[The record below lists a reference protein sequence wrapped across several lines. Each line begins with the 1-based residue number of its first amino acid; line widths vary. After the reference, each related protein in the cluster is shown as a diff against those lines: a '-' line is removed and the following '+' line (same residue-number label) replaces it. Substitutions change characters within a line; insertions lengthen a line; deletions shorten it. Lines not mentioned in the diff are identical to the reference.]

1 MSQPPQSPQQQSPEQ
16 APKISKSLWVALLV
30 LGFAGQL
37 AWAVENQFF
46 NTFLYNEITPD
57 PRPISWMVAITA
69 LVSTLTAIFM
79 GALSDRTRTRWGRR
93 KPYLV
98 VGYIAWGVFTA
109 LFPASANLDT
119 ISAGVFMAI
128 LLDSLMTFFGAT
140 ANDAAFNAYVADVTT
155 VENRGK
161 VTGALEIMKWLSI
174 LIVYGGAGIVID
186 LLGYQ
191 AFFYIVGGLVLLVGL
206 ISAPLLREVQPEEPP
221 QGRYWEQIL
230 TTFRI
235 ENLRKNRDFFVVM
248 IAVSLFGLGQNIFFP
263 YLVVYLEHYIQL
275 DALQYSLLVGVAI
288 LVGGILAAFP
298 IGVLVDRWGRYPVA
312 VLAVIL
318 EAVGLI
324 AFSLTG
330 NFVLLLLTGILWL
343 APNAAWTIAAL
354 AWSKDLFPNE
364 SRGLFAGYYVLF
376 MVAFTMIPGPLI
388 GGWLGSR
395 FGKPVILDGQAGFVP
410 TPLIFQVSAVVTLL
424 ALIPLLLVRRKPV
437 QQKKKG

>member
-1 MSQPPQSPQQQSPEQ
+1 MES
-16 APKISKSLWVALLV
+16 APAPASESKKKMSKSLWAALLV

-69 LVSTLTAIFM
+69 VVSTLTAIFM

-93 KPYLV
+93 KPYMV
-98 VGYIAWGVFTA
+98 VGYVLWGIFTA
-109 LFPASANLDT
+109 LFPTSANLDT

-155 VENRGK
+155 IENRGK

-186 LLGYQ
+186 LLGYE
-191 AFFYIVGGLVLLVGL
+191 AFFYIIGGLVLLVGL
-206 ISAPLLREVQPEEPP
+206 ISAPMLREVQPEEAPK
-221 QGRYWEQIL
+221 GTYWEQI
-230 TTFRI
+230 TQTFKI
-235 ENLRKNRDFFVVM
+235 ENLKKNRDFFIVM

-263 YLVVYLEHYIQL
+263 YLLVYLEHYIQL
-275 DALQYSLLVGVAI
+275 DALQYSILVGVAI

-298 IGVLVDRWGRYPVA
+298 IGVLVDKWGRYPVA

-318 EAVGLI
+318 EGIGLV

-330 NFVLLLLTGILWL
+330 NFILLLVTGILWL

-354 AWSKDLFPNE
+354 TWSKDLFPNE
-364 SRGLFAGYYVLF
+364 NRGLFAGYYVLF

-395 FGKPVILDGQAGFVP
+395 FGQPIVLDGQAGFVP
-410 TPLIFQVSAVVTLL
+410 TPLIFQVSAGITLL
-424 ALIPLLLVRRKPV
+424 ALIPLLLVRRKPI
-437 QQKKKG
+437 QKKREEVE

>member
-1 MSQPPQSPQQQSPEQ
+1 MAETVSASPESG
-16 APKISKSLWVALLV
+16 KKLSKSLWISLLV

-69 LVSTLTAIFM
+69 VVSTLTAIFM

-98 VGYIAWGVFTA
+98 VGYIVWGIFTA
-109 LFPASANLDT
+109 LFPTSANLDT
-119 ISAGVFMAI
+119 VSAGVFMAI

-206 ISAPLLREVQPEEPP
+206 ISAPMLREVKPEEPP
-221 QGRYWEQIL
+221 KGTYWGQIAK
-230 TTFRI
+230 TFKLD
-235 ENLRKNRDFFVVM
+235 NLRKNRDFFIVM
-248 IAVSLFGLGQNIFFP
+248 AAVSLFGLGQNIFFP
-263 YLVVYLEHYIQL
+263 YLLVYLEHYIQL
-275 DALQYSLLVGVAI
+275 DALQYSILVGVAI

-318 EAVGLI
+318 EAVGLV

-330 NFVLLLLTGILWL
+330 DFLLLLVTGILWL

-354 AWSKDLFPNE
+354 TWSKDLFPDEN
-364 SRGLFAGYYVLF
+364 RGLFAGYYVLF

-395 FGKPVILDGQAGFVP
+395 FGMPVILDGQAGFVP
-410 TPLIFQVSAVVTLL
+410 TPLIFQVSAFVTLL
-424 ALIPLLLVRRKPV
+424 ALIPLLLIRRRPI
-437 QQKKKG
+437 QQKNEEGI

>member
-1 MSQPPQSPQQQSPEQ
+1 MQETSQPQEE
-16 APKISKSLWVALLV
+16 PKKKLSKTLWVGLLV

-98 VGYIAWGVFTA
+98 VGYIIWGLFTA
-109 LFPASANLDT
+109 LFPASAKFET
-119 ISAGVFMAI
+119 ASAGVFMAI

-161 VTGALEIMKWLSI
+161 VTGALEIMKWVSI

-186 LLGYQ
+186 LLGYPM
-191 AFFYIVGGLVLLVGL
+191 FFYIIGGLVLVVGL
-206 ISAPLLREVQPEEPP
+206 ITAPLLREVQPEEPP
-221 QGRYWEQIL
+221 KGTYWEQIAA
-230 TTFRI
+230 TFKLDNI
-235 ENLRKNRDFFVVM
+235 KKNRDFFMVM

-263 YLVVYLEHYIQL
+263 YLLVYLEHYIQL
-275 DALQYSLLVGVAI
+275 DALQYSLLVGIAI
-288 LVGGILAAFP
+288 LIGGILAAFP
-298 IGVLVDRWGRYPVA
+298 IGVLVDKWGRYPVA
-312 VLAVIL
+312 FLAVIL
-318 EAVGLI
+318 EAIGLM

-330 NFVLLLLTGILWL
+330 NFVLLVVTGILWL

-354 AWSKDLFPNE
+354 TWSKDLFPDEN
-364 SRGLFAGYYVLF
+364 RGLFAGFYVLF
-376 MVAFTMIPGPLI
+376 MVAFTMVPGPLI

-395 FGKPVILDGQAGFVP
+395 FGQPIVLEGQAGFVP
-410 TPLIFQVSAVVTLL
+410 TPLIFQVSSAITLL
-424 ALIPLLLVRRKPV
+424 AVIPLLLIKRKPV
-437 QQKKKG
+437 VNEKEIEA

>member
-1 MSQPPQSPQQQSPEQ
+1 MAETVTKVPESG
-16 APKISKSLWVALLV
+16 KKLSKSLWAALLV

-109 LFPASANLDT
+109 LFPTSANLDT

-140 ANDAAFNAYVADVTT
+140 ANDAAFNAYVADVTS

-206 ISAPLLREVQPEEPP
+206 ISAPMLREVQPEEPP
-221 QGRYWEQIL
+221 KGTYWGQIVKSFKL
-230 TTFRI
+230 DNI
-235 ENLRKNRDFFVVM
+235 RKNRDFFIVM
-248 IAVSLFGLGQNIFFP
+248 VAVSLFGLGQNIFFP
-263 YLVVYLEHYIQL
+263 YLLVYLEHYIQL
-275 DALQYSLLVGVAI
+275 DALQYSILVGVAI

-318 EAVGLI
+318 EAVGLV
-324 AFSLTG
+324 AFSLSG
-330 NFVLLLLTGILWL
+330 NFILLLLTGILWL

-354 AWSKDLFPNE
+354 TWSKDLFPDEN
-364 SRGLFAGYYVLF
+364 RGLFAGYYVLF

-395 FGKPVILDGQAGFVP
+395 FGLPVVLDGQAGFVP
-410 TPLIFQVSAVVTLL
+410 TPLIFQVSAFITLL
-424 ALIPLLLVRRKPV
+424 ALIPLLLIRRKPV
-437 QQKKKG
+437 QQQKEDDL

>member
-1 MSQPPQSPQQQSPEQ
+1 MDKAASLTVE
-16 APKISKSLWVALLV
+16 PKKKLSRPLWAALLI

-69 LVSTLTAIFM
+69 AVSTLTAIFM
-79 GALSDRTRTRWGRR
+79 GALSDRIRTRWGRR
-93 KPYLV
+93 KPFLV

-109 LFPASANLDT
+109 LFPTSANLDT
-119 ISAGVFMAI
+119 VSAGVFMAI
-128 LLDSLMTFFGAT
+128 LLDSLMTFFGAS
-140 ANDAAFNAYVADVTT
+140 ANDAAFNAYVTDVTT

-174 LIVYGGAGIVID
+174 LIVYGGAGIMID
-186 LLGYQ
+186 ALGYR
-191 AFFYIVGGLVLLVGL
+191 AFFYMVGGLVLLVG
-206 ISAPLLREVQPEEPP
+206 IICAPLIKEVQPDEPP
-221 QGRYWEQIL
+221 KGTYWGQIVN
-230 TTFRI
+230 TFKVDNI
-235 ENLRKNRDFFVVM
+235 RKNREFFLVM

-263 YLVVYLEHYIQL
+263 YLLVYLEHFIQL

-288 LVGGILAAFP
+288 LVGGIGAAYP
-298 IGVLVDRWGRYPVA
+298 IGIMVDKWGRYPVA
-312 VLAVIL
+312 LLAVIL
-318 EAVGLI
+318 EAIGLV
-324 AFSLTG
+324 AFSLSG
-330 NFVLLLLTGILWL
+330 NFVFLLITGILWL

-354 AWSKDLFPNE
+354 TWSKDLFPDE

-395 FGKPVILDGQAGFVP
+395 FGLPIVLDGQAGFVP
-410 TPLIFQVSAVVTLL
+410 TPLIFQVAAAFTLL
-424 ALIPLLLVRRKPV
+424 AVFPLLLIKRKPAIEKV
-437 QQKKKG
+437 VSESD

>member
-1 MSQPPQSPQQQSPEQ
+1 MEQSAALVE
-16 APKISKSLWVALLV
+16 SKKKLSRPLWAALLL

-37 AWAVENQFF
+37 AWAVENRFF

-93 KPYLV
+93 KPFLV
-98 VGYIAWGVFTA
+98 IGYIAWGIFTA
-109 LFPASANLDT
+109 LFPTSAMFQT
-119 ISAGVFMAI
+119 VSAGVFMAI
-128 LLDSLMTFFGAT
+128 LLDSIMTFFGAS

-174 LIVYGGAGIVID
+174 LIVYGGAGIIIEAV
-186 LLGYQ
+186 GYPM
-191 AFFYIVGGLVLLVGL
+191 FFYIIGGLVLVVG
-206 ISAPLLREVQPEEPP
+206 IVAAPLLKEEQPKEPP
-221 QGRYWEQIL
+221 TGTYWGQIVN
-230 TTFRI
+230 TFKI
-235 ENLRKNRDFFVVM
+235 KNIRKNRDFFLVM
-248 IAVSLFGLGQNIFFP
+248 AAVSLFGLGQNIFFP
-263 YLVVYLEHYIQL
+263 YLVVYLEHYVQL
-275 DALQYSLLVGVAI
+275 DALHYSI
-288 LVGGILAAFP
+288 LVGLAILIGGVGAAFP
-298 IGVLVDRWGRYPVA
+298 IGILVDRWGRYPVA

-318 EAVGLI
+318 EGVGLV

-330 NFVLLLLTGILWL
+330 NFILLLITGILWL

-354 AWSKDLFPNE
+354 TWSKDLFPSAN
-364 SRGLFAGYYVLF
+364 RGLFAGYYVLF

-395 FGKPVILDGQAGFVP
+395 FGLPIVLDGQAGFIP
-410 TPLIFQVSAVVTLL
+410 TPLIFQVSAGITIL
-424 ALIPLLLVRRKPV
+424 ALIPLLFIKRKPV
-437 QQKKKG
+437 KEEHAQEEG